1 MGSRVLH
8 SVKRSPNGIHSA
20 SQVFQRKI
28 NSITSDVSGSA
39 KCQDNIMY
47 VRTLA
52 EYNKRLNQVFLKNR
66 KSRLKL
72 NKTKNQTIVKPLY
85 FFDMLFLNL

>member
-1 MGSRVLH
+1 
-8 SVKRSPNGIHSA
+8 
-20 SQVFQRKI
+20 
-28 NSITSDVSGSA
+28 
-39 KCQDNIMY
+39 MY